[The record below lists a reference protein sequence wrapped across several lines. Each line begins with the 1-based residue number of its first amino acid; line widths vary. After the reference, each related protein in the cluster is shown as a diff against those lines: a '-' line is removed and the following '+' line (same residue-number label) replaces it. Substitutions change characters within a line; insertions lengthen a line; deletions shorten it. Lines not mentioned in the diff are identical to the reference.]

1 MSAGHTHPVIEHKG
15 LQTVGGAELW
25 LTVSDVGLK
34 KGGGAA
40 NRALSFNKC
49 ATEPRLNESV
59 KNLVIIHF
67 ISSLWGAFVV
77 FLAKE
82 KSINLCGFWLPF
94 GMWSSLNPTGSGVG
108 NNVSPEGHAVL
119 DKMREGQRIWLLI
132 SANWNVF
139 ELTFA
144 VRTQYA
150 AVQFWR
156 VFPLFPAIKSL

>member
-40 NRALSFNKC
+40 NRAVSFNKC
-49 ATEPRLNESV
+49 ATEPRLKKKSGDYSLYFVPLRSFCCIFSKRKINQPLWVLAAFWHVKFTESYWV
-59 KNLVIIHF
+59 R
-67 ISSLWGAFVV
+67 
-77 FLAKE
+77 
-82 KSINLCGFWLPF
+82 
-94 GMWSSLNPTGSGVG
+94 TG

-119 DKMREGQRIWLLI
+119 DKMREGQRICLII
-132 SANWNVF
+132 SAIWNVF

-150 AVQFWR
+150 AIQFWR
-156 VFPLFPAIKSL
+156 AFPLFPEIKSL